1 MPLHVSD
8 EITEAANKH
17 HPSVQQVARY
27 FTKGEHL
34 AEANL
39 REISIWFHNLAMD
52 LLLMQPSLQ
61 GPQLTIALNK
71 LMESKDAAVR
81 AAL

>member
-8 EITEAANKH
+8 EIVEVTRQH
-17 HPSVQQVARY
+17 HPAVWEAARY

-34 AEANL
+34 AEGNL
-39 REISIWFHNLAMD
+39 REISVLFHDLAVA
-52 LLLMQPSLQ
+52 LLATPGLE